1 MSGGVD
7 SSVVAARVAESG
19 LQAFAITLELW
30 PGDRAAGARNCCSA
44 DAVRD
49 AREVATTLGLR
60 HHLWDLE
67 PAFDDRVIREFEDE
81 YAAGRTP
88 NPCVRCNERIKFGLL
103 LDRARDAGAT
113 HLATGHYARVGR
125 RGRRFTLHRARDP
138 RRDQSYVLHR
148 LTQRQLPHAVFPLGA
163 VAGKGDVRAEAEARG
178 LATAGKAESQDL
190 CIAGDSL
197 REELARRL
205 AGRFRPGPLLDAAGR
220 RVGEH
225 AGLPFYTVG
234 QRSGVSI
241 APGRPDAAPLYV
253 LELRPSDNG
262 IVVGARE
269 QLAKRSLEA
278 SDCSWTDR
286 VPAAGTRCAAQ
297 VRAHG
302 AELACRVTHA
312 DARGRLQLEFTEA
325 AEQIAPGQSV
335 VLYRGGE
342 VLGGGL
348 IRAAT

>member
-7 SSVVAARVAESG
+7 SSLVAARVADSG

-30 PGDRAAGARNCCSA
+30 PGDREMGARNCCST
-44 DAVRD
+44 DAVHD
-49 AREVATTLGLR
+49 ARAVATDLGLA
-60 HHLWDLE
+60 HHVWNLE
-67 PAFDDRVIREFEDE
+67 PEFDDRVIREFEDE

-88 NPCVRCNERIKFGLL
+88 NPCVRCNERVKFGLL
-103 LDRARDAGAT
+103 LDRARAAGAT
-113 HLATGHYARVGR
+113 HIATGHYARVGR
-125 RGRRFTLHRARDP
+125 RGRRYSLHRARDS

-148 LTQRQLPHAVFPLGA
+148 LSQAQLARAVFPLGA
-163 VAGKGDVRAEAEARG
+163 VAGKADVRAEAEARG

-197 REELARRL
+197 RRELARRL
-205 AGRFRPGPLLDAAGR
+205 AGRFQPGPLLDATGR
-220 RVGEH
+220 LVGEH

-234 QRSGVSI
+234 QRSGVAV

-262 IVVGARE
+262 IVVGSRE
-269 QLAKRSLEA
+269 LLAKRSLEA
-278 SDCSWTDR
+278 ADCSWTDR
-286 VPAAGTRCAAQ
+286 APAAGMPCAAQ
-297 VRAHG
+297 MRAHG
-302 AELACRVTHA
+302 AELACRVAYA
-312 DARGRLQLEFTEA
+312 DVRGELHLELIDP

-335 VLYRGGE
+335 VLYRDGE

-348 IRAAT
+348 IRAAA